1 MLKVIALYIFRWV
14 NSMACEFNRSLIK
27 ITKNSMDFYIDIF
40 ILYQE
45 SKKGNTFLLYVYYM
59 LYLIKK
65 YEEIRMH
72 RFLKP
77 TNI

>member
-1 MLKVIALYIFRWV
+1 MLKVIALHIFRWV

-27 ITKNSMDFYIDIF
+27 IIQYSMHCYIDIF
-40 ILYQE
+40 IVYQE
-45 SKKGNTFLLYVYYM
+45 NKKGHMFLLYVYYM

-72 RFLKP
+72 RFLNP

>member
-1 MLKVIALYIFRWV
+1 
-14 NSMACEFNRSLIK
+14 MACEFNRSLS
-27 ITKNSMDFYIDIF
+27 KNNKE
-40 ILYQE
+40 LYALLYRHFHTVSREQ
-45 SKKGNTFLLYVYYM
+45 KRHTFLLYVYYM

-77 TNI
+77 INI